1 MTKHQ
6 VADLCGVWQTL
17 AEPSQVFDPMSE
29 VGVRES
35 ILLTRE
41 DNWVAREMWNFFSQK
56 GVFKD
61 PQRYAKNLSDVMEIY
76 CSSDSE
82 LTKQAQQ
89 LGLHAERFCLQ
100 DGDLATMEGRQRLY
114 ERLLRSLPRNI
125 WLSPKCRAWCR
136 WNIFNMSKSPETAQ
150 RIFQA
155 REDDRVHL
163 LLCDAV
169 FQFQMW
175 RSPQCHVHLEQPQ
188 GSQMIYQEEMSAIV
202 NHGWI
207 AVCDMCRAGQLKHPI
222 SGKLLKKGTQ
232 IITTS
237 QIMKQVI
244 GALRCSRDHEHDSV
258 EGSFHHPD
266 FGRVNVSQ
274 YTELYT
280 RVFARKVAR
289 CLQCIGQIRER
300 HATDQED
307 ALTSHEPDSFETPE
321 PKRQKILG
329 KQNPPLFYQRQ
340 EYEQK
345 RNNLLQLTLEQA
357 PKVGKCVF
365 REGPILEQAQS
376 LFPDIQ
382 VKAIEACKGADRYR
396 PPCDGITRQNATHRM
411 TMGIHR
417 NQDGNFSDEVWE
429 NWTKLS

>member
-1 MTKHQ
+1 
-6 VADLCGVWQTL
+6 
-17 AEPSQVFDPMSE
+17 
-29 VGVRES
+29 
-35 ILLTRE
+35 
-41 DNWVAREMWNFFSQK
+41 MWNFFSQK

-61 PQRYAKNLSDVMEIY
+61 PQRYAKNLADVMEIY

-300 HATDQED
+300 HAPDQED
-307 ALTSHEPDSFETPE
+307 ALTGHEPDSLETPE

-345 RNNLLQLTLEQA
+345 RNGHQPRGRLHVL
-357 PKVGKCVF
+357 PYDRF
-365 REGPILEQAQS
+365 RHQFPSSFHLRIQNVQGSSKSNADIL
-376 LFPDIQ
+376 
-382 VKAIEACKGADRYR
+382 V
-396 PPCDGITRQNATHRM
+396 
-411 TMGIHR
+411 
-417 NQDGNFSDEVWE
+417 
-429 NWTKLS
+429 

>member
-41 DNWVAREMWNFFSQK
+41 DNWVAREMWNFFSQQ
-56 GVFKD
+56 GVFKN

-82 LTKQAQQ
+82 LTKQARQ

-100 DGDLATMEGRQRLY
+100 DGDLATMEGRRRLY
-114 ERLLRSLPRNI
+114 ERLLRILPRNI

-163 LLCDAV
+163 LLCDAL
-169 FQFQMW
+169 FQFQLW
-175 RSPQCHVHLEQPQ
+175 RSQQCHVHLEQPQ

-202 NHGWI
+202 NHGWR

-244 GALRCSRDHEHDSV
+244 ESMRCSRDHEHDSV

-266 FGRVNVSQ
+266 LGRMNVSQ

-289 CLQCIGQIRER
+289 CLQCIGQIREK
-300 HATDQED
+300 HASGQED
-307 ALTSHEPDSFETPE
+307 ALTGHEPDSLETPE

-329 KQNPPLFYQRQ
+329 KQNPPPFYQRQ
-340 EYEQK
+340 EHEQK
-345 RNNLLQLTLEQA
+345 RNSFLQLTLEQA
-357 PKVGKCVF
+357 PKVGKRVF
-365 REGPILEQAQS
+365 REGPILEQAQN
-376 LFPDIQ
+376 LFPGIQ

-429 NWTKLS
+429 N

>member
-1 MTKHQ
+1 
-6 VADLCGVWQTL
+6 
-17 AEPSQVFDPMSE
+17 
-29 VGVRES
+29 
-35 ILLTRE
+35 
-41 DNWVAREMWNFFSQK
+41 
-56 GVFKD
+56 
-61 PQRYAKNLSDVMEIY
+61 
-76 CSSDSE
+76 
-82 LTKQAQQ
+82 
-89 LGLHAERFCLQ
+89 
-100 DGDLATMEGRQRLY
+100 
-114 ERLLRSLPRNI
+114 
-125 WLSPKCRAWCR
+125 
-136 WNIFNMSKSPETAQ
+136 MSKSPETAQ

-155 REDDRVHL
+155 HEDDRVHL

-207 AVCDMCRAGQLKHPI
+207 AVCHMCRAGQLKHPI

-244 GALRCSRDHEHDSV
+244 EALRCSRDHEHDSV

-300 HATDQED
+300 HAPDQED
-307 ALTSHEPDSFETPE
+307 ALTGHEPDSFETPE

-357 PKVGKCVF
+357 PRVGKRVF

-376 LFPDIQ
+376 LFPGIQ